1 MDIKLN
7 APVECLDGKR
17 SGHVTGI
24 IVNPENDK
32 LTHLVIKTKGV
43 ERIVPVAL
51 IRDATPEVVLLTC
64 TVTRLNEQQ
73 PLVETEYVRSVVEHY
88 DFGPA
93 FIDPDAK
100 PRYGPE
106 TYAVKHEHIPN
117 GDLKIKRG
125 TPVFAKDGHIG
136 HVDDVG
142 VDPVNDHITH
152 IVLREGHLWGAKE
165 VVIGIEHVKSVE
177 DDGIYLKSTKA
188 QVSQFQS
195 SPVNTNPAANQG
207 GNSMDISVHALVHC
221 TDGDFG
227 PTTCL
232 IVNPVNDNI
241 THFVVKDHHLLGVE
255 HIVPVSFIT
264 SATADRITVNC
275 DCATLAHQPDFIEY
289 EYDRFDELMP
299 YREGY
304 TYWPMML
311 PDDTLM
317 YTSPEYFPIEH
328 EQIPAGELAVRRG
341 MTVYVAATNEGGAT
355 ADRIRIGEVEAF
367 VADPTTGHITHLIL
381 REGRLWGQRD
391 VTIPVNA
398 IEKIEVDDVQL
409 TLTKQE
415 VEALP
420 SVPVKRW
427 APFAR

>member
-7 APVECLDGKR
+7 SSVECQDGKHC
-17 SGHVTGI
+17 GHVTGI
-24 IVNPENDK
+24 IVNPETDK

-51 IRDATPEVVLLTC
+51 IWDATPAAVVLTC
-64 TVTRLNEQQ
+64 AVTRLNEQQ
-73 PLVETEYVRSVVEHY
+73 LFVETEHVRSVVDHY
-88 DFGPA
+88 DYYPWGET
-93 FIDPDAK
+93 K
-100 PRYGPE
+100 LRYAPE
-106 TYAVKHEHIPN
+106 THTVKHELIPN
-117 GDLKIKRG
+117 GEEEIRRG
-125 TPVFAKDGHIG
+125 MAIFAKDGRIG

-165 VVIGIEHVKSVE
+165 MVIGIEHVKSVE

-188 QVSQFQS
+188 QISQFQS

-232 IVNPVNDNI
+232 IVNPINDNI

-275 DCATLAHQPDFIEY
+275 DRATLAHQPDFIEY
-289 EYDRFDELMP
+289 DYDRFEELMP

-304 TYWPMML
+304 MYWPMML
-311 PDDTLM
+311 PEDTLT
-317 YTSPEYFPIEH
+317 YTSPEYVPTEH

-341 MTVYVAATNEGGAT
+341 MTVYAASENEDGAT
-355 ADRIRIGEVEAF
+355 ANRIRIGEVEAF
-367 VADPTTGHITHLIL
+367 VANPTTGHITHLIL
-381 REGRLWGQRD
+381 REGHLWGQRD

-398 IEKIEVDDVQL
+398 IEKIEVGDVQL
-409 TLTKQE
+409 ALTKQE